1 MTKNH
6 GHFMQD
12 ATPCPPPRTPRM
24 RVLPA
29 DEGFRA
35 WSAPVLAGRH
45 QILTSDRHSGPEAWR
60 MKEKIVP
67 LRGQETNPELQNRK
81 EFRVNQRHSGA

>member
-1 MTKNH
+1 
-6 GHFMQD
+6 MQV
-12 ATPCPPPRTPRM
+12 ATPCPPSRTR
-24 RVLPA
+24 RTTVLPA
-29 DEGFRA
+29 DAGFQA
-35 WSAPVLAGRH
+35 WPAPVLAGRH
-45 QILTSDRHSGPEAWR
+45 QILASDRHSGPAAWR

>member
-1 MTKNH
+1 
-6 GHFMQD
+6 
-12 ATPCPPPRTPRM
+12 
-24 RVLPA
+24 
-29 DEGFRA
+29 
-35 WSAPVLAGRH
+35 
-45 QILTSDRHSGPEAWR
+45 